1 MSPAELFF
9 VNAKSFTLPAS
20 FSVFSSFF
28 VGALLKRLSRWTNVR
43 VKALRLNISRSPA
56 SVSLLLEESFILT
69 LRSANGKW
77 GRKCVF
83 ASLQWKIDTTLNE
96 RCFKEVEIGYHC
108 FPYVNYQHSE
118 RCCKKCMNVMQMSI
132 SALLLHLLPNSF
144 VYFCSNFLRYNFFLS
159 VSLTGLIEHHARRY
173 I

>member
-1 MSPAELFF
+1 MRVINEIKIGRIVLAAKHLIKSNVKEVCGAFSQRDTVRVASRKNTYQDRSTPDSELNDDSKRRSMSPAELFF

-69 LRSANGKW
+69 LHCKISKW
-77 GRKCVF
+77 
-83 ASLQWKIDTTLNE
+83 
-96 RCFKEVEIGYHC
+96 
-108 FPYVNYQHSE
+108 
-118 RCCKKCMNVMQMSI
+118 QMRQKMR
-132 SALLLHLLPNSF
+132 
-144 VYFCSNFLRYNFFLS
+144 LRVVTMEN
-159 VSLTGLIEHHARRY
+159 
-173 I
+173 